1 MATSE
6 SKGELVIPIT
16 VVQSFLLLRLLF
28 VPAIVHVEHRR
39 VTVNL
44 MTCASQEQPVEK
56 KIVLLL
62 KPVQI
67 VMSFFQKL
75 IVVLHWKMVV
85 KIAGRDAA
93 RHKES
98 VTGVE
103 RTVGVAEKIGL
114 EMGAMVKLGEIGVIN
129 VYLNLQMLD

>member
-16 VVQSFLLLRLLF
+16 VVQSSVLLRRPF

-44 MTCASQEQPVEK
+44 TTSAKLEPVEK
-56 KIVLLL
+56 KNCPVIET
-62 KPVQI
+62 VQI
-67 VMSFFQKL
+67 VMIFFQKL

-85 KIAGRDAA
+85 KIAGMDAA
-93 RHKES
+93 RTKES

-103 RTVGVAEKIGL
+103 QTVIAAEKIGL
-114 EMGAMVKLGEIGVIN
+114 GKVAMVKLEDLGIIN